1 MTPDTADLIHRI
13 AAAGAPARPLAPP
26 WTRAGIWCALSL
38 PSLWLLYLVWPHA
51 EAAVLFDR
59 RFAIEQAAA
68 LATGLGAAAA
78 AFGTIVPGYSR
89 TIVLGPLAPLAFWL
103 GNLGRLCAR
112 DWSAP
117 GDLPPI
123 LIDWPCFPATVLAG
137 IVPAL
142 VMVVMLRRGAPLTPR
157 RTTAL
162 GALAVAGVAN
172 FGIRFVHPFDAS
184 FIVLA
189 WHVGAV
195 FALSAAVASFG
206 DRIVSWQKAIDA
218 SRVGA

>member
-89 TIVLGPLAPLAFWL
+89 TIVLVPLRRSPSGWATWD
-103 GNLGRLCAR
+103 GCAR
-112 DWSAP
+112 AT
-117 GDLPPI
+117 GQPP
-123 LIDWPCFPATVLAG
+123 
-137 IVPAL
+137 
-142 VMVVMLRRGAPLTPR
+142 
-157 RTTAL
+157 
-162 GALAVAGVAN
+162 
-172 FGIRFVHPFDAS
+172 
-184 FIVLA
+184 
-189 WHVGAV
+189 
-195 FALSAAVASFG
+195 
-206 DRIVSWQKAIDA
+206 AI
-218 SRVGA
+218 SRPS